1 MSTYKNVN
9 IRPNFEWSE
18 ARKEKA
24 RLTTKMQAEDIHMTI
39 GNIFHFFFFELGLLV
54 GTGFMKF
61 EDLEGEDDPKVVV
74 TIRRAKRIVT

>member
-1 MSTYKNVN
+1 
-9 IRPNFEWSE
+9 
-18 ARKEKA
+18 
-24 RLTTKMQAEDIHMTI
+24 MQAEDIHMTI
-39 GNIFHFFFFELGLLV
+39 GNIFHFFLFELGLLV